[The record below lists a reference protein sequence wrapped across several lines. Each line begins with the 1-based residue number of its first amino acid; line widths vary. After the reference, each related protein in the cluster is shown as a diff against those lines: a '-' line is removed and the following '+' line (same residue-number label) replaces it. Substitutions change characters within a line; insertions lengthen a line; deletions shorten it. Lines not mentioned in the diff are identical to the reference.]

1 MKRVSRVMPR
11 WRLVILVLV
20 ASLLNCSAL
29 PAQLSKDFILATR
42 RSGAIEFID
51 PTTLET
57 TGRIHFSLPPKS
69 VGLNGASASAD
80 GSMIYVEG
88 PISGEPNGCCSLYS
102 IDLATLQT
110 RLAAGVTGTT
120 SAADLVISD
129 AVAPPAP
136 PVTARQIKG
145 MGSARLHLS
154 PDGRWVFGVVS
165 FRGPTLEIY
174 DLVQESVIHKLTP
187 SGLQGD
193 WWPTGAWS
201 DGRFYFYAGK
211 GDGTAARIWT
221 VSPESTE
228 FGEGVEI
235 GPFGQIPGCS
245 EPPEVELTAA
255 GGNLFLYELFGW
267 KLDRRSQC
275 YGEIPGGA
283 WLLEPRTGRLLR
295 QVAPD
300 LHFSAIIPDWTRPV
314 LYGLAT
320 EGPNWRGPVE
330 LVRIDARDGRILQS
344 HLLESDFWR
353 ISTAPVRLAPTGDVE
368 ALPVAGSK

>member
-1 MKRVSRVMPR
+1 MSPLRS
-11 WRLVILVLV
+11 VIIVLV
-20 ASLLNCSAL
+20 ASLLDCSAL

-42 RSGAIEFID
+42 RSGTIEFID
-51 PTTLET
+51 PTTLEA
-57 TGRIHFSLPPKS
+57 TGRIHFAVPPKS
-69 VGLNGASASAD
+69 VGINGASASAD

-88 PISGEPNGCCSLYS
+88 PISGKPNGCCSLYA

-110 RLAAGVTGTT
+110 RLAAGVPGTT
-120 SAADLVISD
+120 SPADLLISE
-129 AVAPPAP
+129 AVARPAAAL
-136 PVTARQIKG
+136 TAGQIKG
-145 MGSARLHLS
+145 MRLARLHLS

-165 FRGPTLEIY
+165 FRGPTLVIY
-174 DLVQESVIHKLTP
+174 DVAQGSVIRELTP

-193 WWPTGAWS
+193 WWTTGAWS
-201 DGRFYFYAGK
+201 DDRFYFYAGK
-211 GDGTAARIWT
+211 GDGSAARIWT

-228 FGEGVEI
+228 LEEGVEI
-235 GPFGQIPGCS
+235 EPFGQIPGCS
-245 EPPEVELTAA
+245 DPLAVELTAA

-275 YGEIPGGA
+275 DGEIPGGA

-300 LHFSAIIPDWTRPV
+300 LHFSAIIPDWTRSV

-320 EGPNWRGPVE
+320 EDSNWRGPVE

-344 HLLESDFWR
+344 RLLESDFWR
-353 ISTAPVRLAPTGDVE
+353 ISTAPVRLAPIGDVR